1 MSRYYAPASDEH
13 RPLTY
18 FNGYGIYA
26 AHLVVIVYCVS
37 MVVTA
42 VLGPFNPLIVD
53 WLPYSNHE
61 VLQGQVWRLVTFG
74 LVNMPSIQFGIDMVM
89 IVWFGREVEKRLGWR
104 KFLGLFGG
112 SYVLPP
118 LLLLAVTPWWQ
129 FGMAG
134 EIGALA
140 IFVGFA
146 VLYPGVP
153 VFFNLTARWAAV
165 ILVGLFSLM
174 ALANRDW
181 AWLLA
186 IWIANAY
193 AYGYARYELGHFSLP
208 DLRFW
213 RRKPKLRVLPD
224 LPTDARAPQPRA
236 RSATPAGAPD
246 VDAILDK
253 IARSGF
259 ASLTPEEKARLEAA
273 RADLLQRK
281 DR

>member
-1 MSRYYAPASDEH
+1 MSRYYASSSEEH

-18 FNGYGIYA
+18 INGYGIYA

-37 MVVTA
+37 MVLTA
-42 VLGPFNPLIVD
+42 ILGGASPLLA
-53 WLPYSNHE
+53 WLPYSNRL
-61 VLQGQVWRLVTFG
+61 VLDGQVWRLVTFG
-74 LVNMPSIQFGIDMVM
+74 LVNPPSIQFGIDMLM
-89 IVWFGREVEKRLGWR
+89 IVWFGREVEKRLGWK
-104 KFLGLFGG
+104 KFLLLFGG
-112 SYVLPP
+112 SYALPP
-118 LLLLAVTPWWQ
+118 VLLLAVTPWWQ

-140 IFVGFA
+140 VFVGFA
-146 VLYPGVP
+146 VLYPGTP
-153 VFFNLTARWAAV
+153 VLFNLTAKWAAV

-174 ALANRDW
+174 ALANRNW

-193 AYGYARYELGHFSLP
+193 AYGYARYELGHFDLP

-224 LPTDARAPQPRA
+224 LPPEERAARPPAK
-236 RSATPAGAPD
+236 SATPAGAAN

-253 IARSGF
+253 IAQSGF
-259 ASLTPEEKARLEAA
+259 DSLTSVEKARLEAA

-281 DR
+281 GR

>member
-1 MSRYYAPASDEH
+1 MSRYFAPASDEH

-42 VLGPFNPLIVD
+42 GLGSASPLLA
-53 WLPYSNHE
+53 WLPYSNQL
-61 VLQGQVWRLVTFG
+61 VLDGQVWRLITFG
-74 LVNMPSIQFGIDMVM
+74 LVNMPSIQFGIDMLM
-89 IVWFGREVEKRLGWR
+89 IVWFGREVEKRLGWK
-104 KFLGLFGG
+104 KFLLLFGG

-118 LLLLAVTPWWQ
+118 VLLLAVTPWWQ

-146 VLYPGVP
+146 VLYPGVS

-193 AYGYARYELGHFSLP
+193 AYGYARHELGHFELP

-224 LPTDARAPQPRA
+224 LPPGERTPQTRAKPAARAEA
-236 RSATPAGAPD
+236 AD

-253 IARSGF
+253 IAQSGF
-259 ASLTPEEKARLEAA
+259 DSLTPAEKARLEAA

-281 DR
+281 GR

>member
-18 FNGYGIYA
+18 CNGYGIYA

-42 VLGPFNPLIVD
+42 ILGGMNPLLA
-53 WLPYSNHE
+53 WLPYSNRL
-61 VLQGQVWRLVTFG
+61 VLDGQVWRLFTFG
-74 LVNMPSIQFGIDMVM
+74 LVNPPSIQFGLDMLM

-104 KFLGLFGG
+104 KFLRLFGG

-146 VLYPGVP
+146 VLYPSAP

-181 AWLLA
+181 AWLLS
-186 IWIANAY
+186 IWIANAN
-193 AYGYARYELGHFSLP
+193 AYGYARYELGHFTLP

-213 RRKPKLRVLPD
+213 RRPRLRVLPD
-224 LPTDARAPQPRA
+224 LP
-236 RSATPAGAPD
+236 SGEPAGQSRPISAGPSSTAN

-253 IARSGF
+253 IAQSGF

-273 RADLLQRK
+273 RADLIQRK
-281 DR
+281 GR

>member
-1 MSRYYAPASDEH
+1 MSRYYAPSSEDH

-18 FNGYGIYA
+18 LNGYGIYA

-37 MVVTA
+37 MVATA
-42 VLGPFNPLIVD
+42 ILGPAHSLLA
-53 WLPYSNHE
+53 WLTYSNSL
-61 VLQGQVWRLVTFG
+61 VLQGQVWRLFTFG
-74 LVNMPSIQFGIDMVM
+74 LVNPPSIQFGLDMVM
-89 IVWFGREVEKRLGWR
+89 IVWFGREVEKRLGWK
-104 KFLGLFGG
+104 KFLLLFGG

-118 LLLLAVTPWWQ
+118 VLLLGVAPWWQ
-129 FGMAG
+129 FAMAG

-146 VLYPGVP
+146 VLYPGAP
-153 VFFNLTARWAAV
+153 VFFNLTAQWAAA

-174 ALANRDW
+174 ALANRHW

-193 AYGYARYELGHFSLP
+193 AYGYARYELGHFEVP

-213 RRKPKLRVLPD
+213 RRRPKLRVLPD
-224 LPTDARAPQPRA
+224 LPPEERAA
-236 RSATPAGAPD
+236 RSPAKTATPATPAD

-253 IARSGF
+253 IAQSGF
-259 ASLTPEEKARLEAA
+259 DSLTPTEKARLEAA
-273 RADLLQRK
+273 RSDLLQRK
-281 DR
+281 GR